1 MILTSHWFKFWKQIT
16 LNSTTLADLQH
27 MLTCV
32 WHRPEPILDG
42 ADEDD
47 CDDNDDHYE
56 RDKEDDTTN
65 VLKIKVNRTIHILII
80 YIYTDHCLIFGLSFS
95 IFLMVLPINHQKN
108 NPKDWGLP
116 MSTRSPVPIIAC
128 FAAFPPFTILKSL
141 GLGLKP
147 RNIHRNI
154 HLMHHF
160 QVLSRKKNIWI
171 RSGIWL
177 VAYVVQ

>member
-1 MILTSHWFKFWKQIT
+1 
-16 LNSTTLADLQH
+16 

-80 YIYTDHCLIFGLSFS
+80 YIYTQIT
-95 IFLMVLPINHQKN
+95 V
-108 NPKDWGLP
+108 
-116 MSTRSPVPIIAC
+116 
-128 FAAFPPFTILKSL
+128 
-141 GLGLKP
+141 
-147 RNIHRNI
+147 
-154 HLMHHF
+154 
-160 QVLSRKKNIWI
+160 
-171 RSGIWL
+171 
-177 VAYVVQ
+177 

>member
-1 MILTSHWFKFWKQIT
+1 
-16 LNSTTLADLQH
+16 

-95 IFLMVLPINHQKN
+95 IFLMVLPINHQKKQ
-108 NPKDWGLP
+108 PQRL
-116 MSTRSPVPIIAC
+116 RSPHVYPISRSDHRLLRGIST
-128 FAAFPPFTILKSL
+128 FHHLEIV
-141 GLGLKP
+141 GLGLETSEHPSEHPSDAPFSSAFPEKKTYGFDLVSGWW
-147 RNIHRNI
+147 
-154 HLMHHF
+154 LMWCNNMF
-160 QVLSRKKNIWI
+160 
-171 RSGIWL
+171 
-177 VAYVVQ
+177 

>member
-1 MILTSHWFKFWKQIT
+1 
-16 LNSTTLADLQH
+16 

-80 YIYTDHCLIFGLSFS
+80 YIHRSLFDFWI
-95 IFLMVLPINHQKN
+95 VLFYLFNGASYKS
-108 NPKDWGLP
+108 PKKQPQRL
-116 MSTRSPVPIIAC
+116 RSPHVYPISRSDHRLLRGIST
-128 FAAFPPFTILKSL
+128 FHHLEIV
-141 GLGLKP
+141 GLGLETSEHP
-147 RNIHRNI
+147 SEHPSDAP
-154 HLMHHF
+154 F
-160 QVLSRKKNIWI
+160 SSAFPEKKHMDSIWY
-171 RSGIWL
+171 L
-177 VAYVVQ
+177 VGGLCGAITCFNQLEQYESMGFG